1 MARNRQTTKSPG
13 GIVRYANVFTAR
25 QRKDDKGQP
34 KGDPKYSIL
43 LVFDKK
49 ADLSEMEAEVE
60 RVATE
65 KFGSKAVTLL
75 EKGKLNSPIRD
86 ADEYVDEELDDEDN
100 YPFNLPGARMV
111 RFSTK
116 DKPGVVDEE
125 ATPIMDKSDFY
136 DGCKAR
142 VSYRAF
148 AYDREGNKG
157 VSFALINV
165 QKLDDGDRLGG
176 SDPSAE
182 DDFAAAKPTKG
193 KAAPAKRK
201 ASRADDD
208 DDLLG

>member
-1 MARNRQTTKSPG
+1 MARNRQTTKTPG

-34 KGDPKYSIL
+34 KGDAKFSIL
-43 LVFDKK
+43 LVFDRKT
-49 ADLSEMEAEVE
+49 DLSEMEDEVE

-65 KFGSKAVTLL
+65 KWGSKAVSML
-75 EKGKLNSPIRD
+75 EKGKLRSPIRD
-86 ADEYVDEELDDEDN
+86 AEEYVDEELDDEDN

-116 DKPGVVDEE
+116 DKPGVVDEN
-125 ATPIMDKSDFY
+125 ADPIMEKSEFY

-148 AYDREGNKG
+148 HYDRDGNKG

-165 QKLDDGDRLGG
+165 QKLDDGERLGG

-182 DDFAAAKPTKG
+182 DDFAPAKPAKKSTAAKGRRPSK
-193 KAAPAKRK
+193 
-201 ASRADDD
+201 DDD

>member
-1 MARNRQTTKSPG
+1 MPKARQTLKTPT

-34 KGDPKYSIL
+34 KGDPKFSLL

-49 ADLSEMEAEVE
+49 ADLSEMEQEIIDK
-60 RVATE
+60 ATE
-65 KFGSKAVTLL
+65 KFGSKASQMLD
-75 EKGKLNSPIRD
+75 KGKLRSPIRD

-100 YPFNLPGARMV
+100 FPFNLPGARMV

-116 DKPGVVDEE
+116 DKPGVVDSE
-125 ATPIMDKSDFY
+125 AEPIMDKSDFY

-142 VSYRAF
+142 VSYRVY

-157 VSFALINV
+157 VGIALINV
-165 QKLDDGDRLGG
+165 QKLEDGDRLGG

-182 DDFAAAKPTKG
+182 DDFASAK
-193 KAAPAKRK
+193 PAKRGK
-201 ASRADDD
+201 SATAKRGRSDDD
-208 DDLLG
+208 DDMV

>member
-13 GIVRYANVFTAR
+13 GSVRYANVFVAR
-25 QRKDDKGQP
+25 QRKGDKGQP

-43 LVFDKK
+43 LVFDRKT
-49 ADLSEMEAEVE
+49 DLSEMEAEVE

-65 KFGSKAVTLL
+65 KFGSKAVALL

-86 ADEYVDEELDDEDN
+86 AEEYVDEELDDEDN
-100 YPFNLPGARMV
+100 FPFNLPGARMV

-116 DKPGVVDEE
+116 DKPGVVDEQ
-125 ATPIMDKSDFY
+125 ADPIMEKSEFY

-165 QKLDDGDRLGG
+165 QKLEDGERLGG

-182 DDFAAAKPTKG
+182 DDFKPVTKSKG
-193 KAAPAKRK
+193 KPAAKRK
-201 ASRADDD
+201 PATEDD